1 MTASAPCSSAGSPCS
16 TRTGF
21 DYLNTS
27 TGCATS
33 CIDPAC
39 RNNAVVCAVRRS
51 FPAPFL
57 TGRIAPSRPPTQK
70 NTPTP
75 EGAGA
80 NAWLDAGAANS
91 GCHAEGKKAGW
102 HSGGF
107 LTSATL
113 IMQTNER
120 LAIYPA
126 NIAIN
131 ALGCGANPGLRF
143 AYDFADLHLRKPGR
157 LNFRN

>member
-91 GCHAEGKKAGW
+91 GCHAEGKEAGW

-107 LTSATL
+107 PEVFS
-113 IMQTNER
+113 
-120 LAIYPA
+120 
-126 NIAIN
+126 
-131 ALGCGANPGLRF
+131 
-143 AYDFADLHLRKPGR
+143 KR
-157 LNFRN
+157 LNVLDAGIRNLLAGDLLQGAQWNTACSCDFRPMSFGVFQTTKNVRV